1 MFYGKIILGNFLYGL
16 TGNDTALG
24 EVKTLVQS
32 MRNPAYLERQI
43 RNRMLRESGETG
55 ESPAMIF
62 ANIVNTTRVDNRMIG
77 NLLGVDL
84 EADRMNPDRA
94 AELIAGCVNND
105 FESLLL
111 VFNELAQQRREIL
124 EALMDEVEFAEY
136 NEKKQERMF
145 TDPGE

>member
-1 MFYGKIILGNFLYGL
+1 MGDFLDGI
-16 TGNDTALG
+16 TGSEKTSALG
-24 EVKTLVQS
+24 EVRTLVQS
-32 MRNPAYLERQI
+32 IQNPADLERQI

-62 ANIVNTTRVDNRMIG
+62 ADIVNTTRVDNRMIG
-77 NLLGVDL
+77 NLLGIEL
-84 EADRMNPDRA
+84 EADRMDPERA

-105 FESLLL
+105 FEPLLL

-124 EALMDEVEFAEY
+124 EALMDDDEFAEY
-136 NEKKQERMF
+136 NDQKQVLMF